1 MQRRTLL
8 QRAFAALLLPAVAAK
23 AAPAAPGAKGALPV
37 IEVYK
42 SESCGCCHLWVDHLR
57 ANGFTVK
64 ATDVP
69 DPSAYRKKHGVP
81 EALGSCHTGVVAGY
95 ALEGHVPAAE
105 VKRLL
110 AERPKARGLAV
121 PGMPMGSPGM
131 EGSRKDSYDVL
142 LIEADGRSRVYRH
155 YGA

>member
-8 QRAFAALLLPAVAAK
+8 QGAFAALLLPSAAVQAAK
-23 AAPAAPGAKGALPV
+23 NALPV

-42 SESCGCCHLWVDHLR
+42 SASCGCCHLWVDHLR
-57 ANGFTVK
+57 AAGFTVK

-69 DPSAYRKKHGVP
+69 DPASYRAKYGVP
-81 EALGSCHTGVVAGY
+81 DEFGSCHTGVVAGY

-110 AERPKARGLAV
+110 KERPKARGLAV

-131 EGSRKDSYDVL
+131 EGSSKDPYDVL
-142 LIEADGRSRVYRH
+142 LIQADGRTRVYRH
-155 YGA
+155 YSA